1 MYETQG
7 LYLIREKGIVR
18 EGSGAIQFFWGKNG
32 RTKLYLQDFK
42 NFLAP
47 FLSLKHCSVENTNK

>member
-18 EGSGAIQFFWGKNG
+18 EGSGAIQIFWGEEG
-32 RTKLYLQDFK
+32 
-42 NFLAP
+42 
-47 FLSLKHCSVENTNK
+47 